1 MSWLYGFYFCCFNQR
16 GSFMQNLFG
25 IQNSFLCCFFGCVNG
40 LVKLLARNVER
51 LLISEKGGCD
61 LCSSFTVRKI
71 TSWERITKNTLGTHA
86 NTSAWRLTKK
96 EIQESQRTKR
106 GEETDSSPGTWPCI
120 VPQVFGPHTCCTP
133 SWLCGSHNCPR
144 WPTLTPGFFVRSL
157 SMAVGEPHPH
167 SQGCP
172 QSNTQHIP
180 GWEEHSLI
188 GYVTVRFSS
197 VLFAAQVL

>member
-133 SWLCGSHNCPR
+133 SWLCGSHNC
-144 WPTLTPGFFVRSL
+144 LTPGFFVRSL

-188 GYVTVRFSS
+188 GCVTVRFSS

>member
-1 MSWLYGFYFCCFNQR
+1 MFDFLFMSWLYGFYFCCFNQSD
-16 GSFMQNLFG
+16 SFMQNLFG
-25 IQNSFLCCFFGCVNG
+25 IQNSFFVLFFGCVNG
-40 LVKLLARNVER
+40 LVKLLAKNVER

-71 TSWERITKNTLGTHA
+71 TSWERIAKNTLGTHT

-133 SWLCGSHNCPR
+133 SWLCRSHNCPR
-144 WPTLTPGFFVRSL
+144 WATLTPGFFVRSL
-157 SMAVGEPHPH
+157 SMAVGKPHPH
-167 SQGCP
+167 SQGCSI
-172 QSNTQHIP
+172 QLVLLRVTHNT
-180 GWEEHSLI
+180 SLA
-188 GYVTVRFSS
+188 GNNTV
-197 VLFAAQVL
+197 

>member
-106 GEETDSSPGTWPCI
+106 GQTAHLEHDPVLFLRFLDHTHVAPHRGCAGPTTAPDDQRSHQDS
-120 VPQVFGPHTCCTP
+120 
-133 SWLCGSHNCPR
+133 LCGLCLWQWES
-144 WPTLTPGFFVRSL
+144 PTLIRRVVLRVTHNTSL
-157 SMAVGEPHPH
+157 AGK
-167 SQGCP
+167 
-172 QSNTQHIP
+172 NT
-180 GWEEHSLI
+180 
-188 GYVTVRFSS
+188 V
-197 VLFAAQVL
+197 